1 MDLHGAPGAQTPKN
15 AFTGQMASEAGFYVD
30 YQYERALKFL
40 EWMTGL
46 IHTVNEFRNV
56 GMLEVVNEPVQ
67 DNDKATSMRQ
77 NYYPKAFEVS
87 LQTNSASSGSANLR
101 SSEFA
106 PTRPAP
112 VSTKTTT
119 STFR

>member
-1 MDLHGAPGAQTPKN
+1 MAP
-15 AFTGQMASEAGFYVD
+15 EAGFYVD
-30 YQYERALKFL
+30 YQYEHVLKFL

-46 IHTVNEFRNV
+46 IHTVNEFRNI
-56 GMLEVVNEPVQ
+56 GMLEVFNEPVQ

-77 NYYPKAFEVS
+77 NYYPKAFKVGIPPNLTS
-87 LQTNSASSGSANLR
+87 CNSTNVR
-101 SSEFA
+101 SSESA

-112 VSTKTTT
+112 ALIKTTT